1 MTSVLAGL
9 IAAGTSGGPGGFLT
23 LGRKREHR
31 FSASAP
37 GSRVLATSARSYGC
51 DYAVPN
57 ARNLSQAAGMVLGK
71 SVVLTGSQ
79 MINEYNIIV
88 EKALQQELKGDDAD
102 PVDWDKFQEKYLEMF
117 YKVLAKTAATDTIKK
132 VFEGVLQQVVSP
144 KIFDRLTKLP
154 LKSAHRKLAKYKR
167 CATAA
172 YKMLYTSLWSSAL
185 TFSSVIT
192 LDIAMAIYEH
202 CSECSRK
209 RKRLIQSNGLE
220 EMGGALVWVGKRVA
234 YYSIIVVGSVSGFSI
249 GFYLSPNY
257 GGHIGPL
264 LGEGIANA
272 LATELL
278 GQVS

>member
-1 MTSVLAGL
+1 MVLA
-9 IAAGTSGGPGGFLT
+9 
-23 LGRKREHR
+23 
-31 FSASAP
+31 
-37 GSRVLATSARSYGC
+37 
-51 DYAVPN
+51 
-57 ARNLSQAAGMVLGK
+57 K

-88 EKALQQELKGDDAD
+88 EKALQQELKGNDAD

-132 VFEGVLQQVVSP
+132 VFEGVIKQVASP
-144 KIFDRLTKLP
+144 KIFDRLTKIP

-172 YKMLYTSLWSSAL
+172 YKMLHTSLWSSAL
-185 TFSSVIT
+185 MFSSIIT
-192 LDIAMAIYEH
+192 YDVAMAIYEYY
-202 CSECSRK
+202 SECSRK

-220 EMGGALVWVGKRVA
+220 EIGGALVWVGKRVT